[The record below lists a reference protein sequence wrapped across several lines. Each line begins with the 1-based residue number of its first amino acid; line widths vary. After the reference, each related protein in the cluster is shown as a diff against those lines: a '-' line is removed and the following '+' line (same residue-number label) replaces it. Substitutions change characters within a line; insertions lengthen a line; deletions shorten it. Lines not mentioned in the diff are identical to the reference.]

1 MKKLLT
7 NNLGLK
13 LLSIVSAFML
23 WLIVLALEDPVRY
36 EDFSPIQVTMLNENV
51 ITDQGLVYQIEDNSD
66 VISVRVRAKNSVLS
80 RLSASDFTATADMEK
95 NMKYGNLVGIE
106 VTCRNRD
113 ISSADITMSRQNV
126 VLSIEDA
133 STEQFNVVVAQEGT
147 PPDGYMVGTA
157 VPEQSLIEIS
167 GPASVV
173 SKIRRVQAVLPTS
186 TLTADTTVHCQLEV
200 IDGNGDN
207 LSSAELST
215 LEFTGKDE
223 GMDVTVTML
232 RTKTVPLQMGYTG
245 TPDEGYSFSSMSYKP
260 ESIEIAGTSDAITKV
275 TEIVVPD
282 EAVNIDGITENLQT
296 TVDITPYLP
305 EGIRLKD
312 DTEASVAVVVEIE
325 KKQGKTINIP
335 VEDIGLRNV
344 PRGYEVDFGDLEN
357 VELVVMGTSTA
368 LAELN
373 ADQIAV
379 SLDLDEYS
387 RAGTYTHGLD
397 VTLPDDEYSLME
409 DVEIEFELVRAD
421 ENENTPENESTS
433 GGSSGTSSD
442 TSGTSGTN
450 TGSGEED
457 ERPSSG
463 SSSGS
468 QTSGSSGS
476 GSASSGNTGSSSSSG
491 ESSEESSSAGSGTDG
506 SGTGGSSSTGNTSSG
521 E

>member
-113 ISSADITMSRQNV
+113 ITSADITKSRENV

-186 TLTADTTVHCQLEV
+186 TLTTDRTIHCKLEV

-207 LSSAELST
+207 LSSAELAT

-223 GMDVTVTML
+223 GMDVAVTML
-232 RTKTVPLQMGYTG
+232 RTKTVPLEMGYTG

-260 ESIEIAGTSDAITKV
+260 ESIEIAGASDAITNV
-275 TEIVVPD
+275 TKIVVPD

-305 EGIRLKD
+305 QGIRLKD

-325 KKQGKTINIP
+325 KKQGKTIDIP

-344 PRGYEVDFGDLEN
+344 PRGYEVDFGDVEN
-357 VELVVMGTSTA
+357 VELVVMGTSSA
-368 LAELN
+368 LAELD

-387 RAGTYTHGLD
+387 KAGTYTHGLD

-421 ENENTPENESTS
+421 ENSTASGNESTA
-433 GGSSGTSSD
+433 GGNSGTS
-442 TSGTSGTN
+442 SGTSGTDSSSEEEEERPASGASSGSQASG
-450 TGSGEED
+450 GSGGGST
-457 ERPSSG
+457 SSG
-463 SSSGS
+463 SSG
-468 QTSGSSGS
+468 
-476 GSASSGNTGSSSSSG
+476 TGSSSGGSS
-491 ESSEESSSAGSGTDG
+491 ESSSSSDSGTAGSGT
-506 SGTGGSSSTGNTSSG
+506 TGSSTAGNSTAG